1 MANVTTY
8 LNFQGNTEKAFNFY
22 KTVFGGEFRGEIMRF
37 GNNPVPE
44 GQPPM
49 AENLKNI
56 VMHISLQILGCH
68 LLQGTDAPSEMEFK
82 LTFGNTQFI
91 NLEPD
96 TREQT
101 DQIFNALAKDGNVTQ
116 PLEDMFWGSYFGT
129 LVDKFGVQ
137 WMFNFQTK

>member
-8 LNFQGNTEKAFNFY
+8 LNFQGNTEEAFNFY
-22 KTVFGGEFRGEIMRF
+22 KNVFGGEFRGEIMRF
-37 GNNPVPE
+37 GDNPIPE

-49 AENLKNI
+49 PKNLKKM

-68 LLQGTDAPSEMEFK
+68 LLQGTDAPKEMGFN
-82 LTFGNTQFI
+82 LTFGNNQYI

-96 TREQT
+96 TREET
-101 DQIFNALAKDGNVTQ
+101 DRLFNALANGGKIEQ
-116 PLEDMFWGSYFGT
+116 QLEDMFWGGYFGS
-129 LVDKFGVQ
+129 VKDKFGVQ

>member
-8 LNFQGNTEKAFNFY
+8 LNFAGNTEEAFNFY

-37 GNNPVPE
+37 GDNPMPE

-49 AENLKNI
+49 PENLQKM

-68 LLQGTDAPSEMEFK
+68 LLQGTDAPSEMGFN
-82 LTFGNTQFI
+82 LTFGNNQYI

-96 TREQT
+96 TREET
-101 DQIFNALAKDGNVTQ
+101 DRLFHALADGGKIEQ
-116 PLEDMFWGSYFGT
+116 QLEDMFWGGYFGS
-129 LVDKFGVQ
+129 VKDKFGVQ